1 MNLLKSVFIS
11 GYMMLL
17 VGGSLYGGWMVWLS
31 ADQPIGWG
39 LILTTL
45 PMMMQFSWLML
56 AKSQARTSRHFLRIQ
71 LLSFTGLMIV
81 LFSMTIHPNGLL
93 CAAIATGAFV
103 GLLLYVYWYS
113 SLKSSNSAVVQLGQP
128 LPPIELVGH
137 HGLVNFNQTFGDAP
151 VIMLFFRGNWCPLCM
166 AQLKELAS
174 QYQLLQKLG
183 VRVALISP
191 QSHDNTRAL
200 AEKLKVAFEFYAD
213 PNNKAAE
220 KLGLVHPNGL
230 PMGMQMLGYDSDTV
244 LPTMLILAPD
254 GKVVWQHQ
262 TDNYRIRPEPEV
274 FIGALRELGLI
285 TQ

>member
-17 VGGSLYGGWMVWLS
+17 VGGSLYGAWQVWLT

-45 PMMMQFSWLML
+45 PMMTQFSWLML
-56 AKSQARTSRHFLRIQ
+56 AKSQARTSRHFPLIQ
-71 LLSFTGLMIV
+71 LLSFTGLIIV
-81 LFSMTIHPNGLL
+81 LISMNSHSNGLQL
-93 CAAIATGAFV
+93 AAIATSALF
-103 GLLLYVYWYS
+103 GLLLYIYWYS
-113 SLKSSNSAVVQLGQP
+113 SLNSSNSAAVKLGQP
-128 LPPIELVGH
+128 LPPIELMGH
-137 HGLVNFNQTFGDAP
+137 HSLVNFNQTFGAAP

-166 AQLKELAS
+166 AQLNELAA

-213 PNNKAAE
+213 PDNQAAE
-220 KLGLVHPNGL
+220 KLGLVHRNGL

-244 LPTMLILAPD
+244 LPTVLILDPD

-274 FIGALRELGLI
+274 FIDALRELGLI